1 MRLRAMSGTDNIPE
15 TLASWHGLLPIW
27 QVRQLRTL
35 AMWTNR
41 TESSQLQA
49 MLRRYFAAL
58 DAPEPQQIAVDLHD
72 AAVMVV
78 GGPVTGRAKRLGA
91 PQ

>member
-1 MRLRAMSGTDNIPE
+1 MSDLEKIPE

-35 AMWTNR
+35 AMWTHR
-41 TESSQLQA
+41 TESEQLQS

-58 DAPEPQQIAVDLHD
+58 DAPKPQQIAVDLHD

-78 GGPVTGRAKRLGA
+78 GGPVTGRAKRLEA